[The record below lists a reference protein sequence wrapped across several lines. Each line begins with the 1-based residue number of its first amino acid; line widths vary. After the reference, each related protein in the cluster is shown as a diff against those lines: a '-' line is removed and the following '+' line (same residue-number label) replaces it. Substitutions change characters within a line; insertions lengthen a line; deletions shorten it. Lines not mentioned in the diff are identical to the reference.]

1 MVDIHV
7 IKMDKKYI
15 IFNPESLSLF
25 SVTEN
30 VGKIL
35 ESYESR
41 PENLSENTGDS
52 EIDIA
57 KLLDSFDDKVNCD
70 KCRSWAEKDTKALC
84 LIISQDCNLQCGY
97 CFADHG
103 TFGQEKKL
111 MSIETAKGSIEKLLD
126 KNNNNFILFY
136 GGEPFL
142 NFPLM
147 NDVVEYGSRNGL
159 NIKYTTITNGTIMNN
174 TIKEFIYKKFFAL
187 QISLDGP
194 KDINDLQRYGS
205 LESVH
210 DRALETL
217 GQLRSRAYP
226 LSIKCII
233 TKKSINKLNT
243 IVEYLSSLGV
253 SSIAFAEVSLIP
265 KDSEFYISDSEYKD
279 CITEL
284 SHILSRNLDQLAS
297 GNKAPIIGAIFD
309 ILRSLTTK
317 TRKVNYCS
325 AGREY
330 VAITA
335 DGDVYPCHGFVG
347 MDEFKMGNVY
357 DEDFPGGESYDIIKI
372 FLIISMFILLR
383 NAVPVGPDSYVV
395 EVVQF
400 IHIFT
405 IMICLNP
412 QRGGA

>member
-1 MVDIHV
+1 MSMVDIHV

-15 IFNPESLSLF
+15 VFNPESLSLF

-41 PENLSENTGDS
+41 PENLPENMGDS

-70 KCRSWAEKDTKALC
+70 KCSRSWAEKDTKALC

-103 TFGQEKKL
+103 TFGGEKKL
-111 MSIETAKGSIEKLLD
+111 MSFETAKESIEKLLD

-187 QISLDGP
+187 QIKPRWP
-194 KDINDLQRYGS
+194 KRY
-205 LESVH
+205 
-210 DRALETL
+210 
-217 GQLRSRAYP
+217 Q
-226 LSIKCII
+226 
-233 TKKSINKLNT
+233 
-243 IVEYLSSLGV
+243 
-253 SSIAFAEVSLIP
+253 
-265 KDSEFYISDSEYKD
+265 
-279 CITEL
+279 
-284 SHILSRNLDQLAS
+284 
-297 GNKAPIIGAIFD
+297 
-309 ILRSLTTK
+309 
-317 TRKVNYCS
+317 
-325 AGREY
+325 
-330 VAITA
+330 
-335 DGDVYPCHGFVG
+335 
-347 MDEFKMGNVY
+347 
-357 DEDFPGGESYDIIKI
+357 
-372 FLIISMFILLR
+372 
-383 NAVPVGPDSYVV
+383 
-395 EVVQF
+395 
-400 IHIFT
+400 
-405 IMICLNP
+405 
-412 QRGGA
+412 